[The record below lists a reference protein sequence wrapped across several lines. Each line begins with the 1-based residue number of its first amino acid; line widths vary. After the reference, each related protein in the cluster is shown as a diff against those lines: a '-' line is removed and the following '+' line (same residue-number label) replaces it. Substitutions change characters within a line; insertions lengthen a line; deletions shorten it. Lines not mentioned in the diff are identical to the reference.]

1 MSVKTTILDFLGRR
15 LSPQDYRIVGVSLSD
30 QQAVLNLAI
39 QIAVGYIAGTL
50 SQCEIKTYEA
60 GKEVHG
66 ELYYR
71 LNVSPNPN
79 QNSSQLIT
87 KLVETMYYEG
97 EALMVKEGP
106 HLYVA
111 DGFSTDERPRRENVF
126 TSVSIEKESVSRD
139 YKASD
144 AFLFSMSDR
153 NVRQLVQ
160 LMFGDYGKVLAAAM
174 DKFVSSNSDKF
185 KLKIE
190 NIAAGDKDFQKTFE
204 EQVSAQ
210 LKSFMES
217 SKAVYPEFRGYNL
230 ERLDSGTSST
240 SSDVISMRKEVFET
254 VAQAFKIPMS
264 MMYGN
269 ITNMAEIVKVYL
281 SICIDPLA
289 QMISDELTRK
299 TTDYESWLRGDKVVV
314 DTSRILHVDILEVA
328 DEVEKLIGSGAFT
341 INDVLKR
348 CGYDTISDEFADAHY
363 LTKNIASVDEA
374 ASPLEGGEQNG
385 SNQDTNEGDNSTE
398 VDAVV
403 QPRRR

>member
-1 MSVKTTILDFLGRR
+1 MGFKTTILDFLGRR
-15 LSPQDYRIVGVSLSD
+15 LSPQDYEVVGVSLSD

-50 SQCEIKTYEA
+50 SQCEVKTYEA

-79 QNSSQLIT
+79 QNSSQLMT
-87 KLVETMYYEG
+87 KLIETMYYEG
-97 EALMVKEGP
+97 EALMVKDGP
-106 HLYVA
+106 NLYVA
-111 DGFSTDERPRRENVF
+111 DGFATDERPRRENVF
-126 TSVSIEKESVSRD
+126 TSVSIEGESVNRD
-139 YKASD
+139 YRASD
-144 AFLFSMSDR
+144 AFLFSMTDR
-153 NVRQLVQ
+153 NVRQLVR
-160 LMFGDYGKVLAAAM
+160 LMFGDYGKVMAAAM

-190 NIAAGDKDFQKTFE
+190 NIAAGDRDFQKTFE

-210 LKSFMES
+210 LKTFMES
-217 SKAVYPEFRGYNL
+217 SRAVYPEFRGYSL
-230 ERLDSGTSST
+230 ERVDSGTSST

-299 TTDYESWLRGDKVVV
+299 TTDYESWRRGDRVVV

-328 DEVEKLIGSGAFT
+328 DEVEKLVGSGAFT
-341 INDVLKR
+341 INDVLRR
-348 CGYDTISDEFADAHY
+348 CGYDTLPDEFADAHY
-363 LTKNIASVDEA
+363 LTKNIASMDEQA
-374 ASPLEGGEQNG
+374 DPLEGGETNG
-385 SNQDTNEGDNSTE
+385 SNDNQADNSTE
-398 VDAVV
+398 VDQMV